1 MMYQDIQC
9 ISRVASSRISQFLT
23 RISFKDL
30 NKKGVFNTFEN
41 QGTVLSILLFFSTV
55 LSIPCSVFSLRLF
68 TLFSF
73 QICYP
78 FFPIFLH
85 LLLPLMFYYYSICS
99 LSVSFRV
106 FRSFYL
112 LLLCYLF
119 CSWFCYPVSL
129 YSLSFF
135 WQVTISDMALPVLS
149 AFLSFSLFSSP
160 LFSFYSFY
168 ASFLLFLL
176 FFLVF
181 CYFLSSLLCT
191 LSAACSLQSTYY

>member
-1 MMYQDIQC
+1 MYS
-9 ISRVASSRISQFLT
+9 SRVASSRISQFLT

-30 NKKGVFNTFEN
+30 NKKGVFNIFEN
-41 QGTVLSILLFFSTV
+41 QGTVLSILLFFSTL
-55 LSIPCSVFSLRLF
+55 LSIPCFVFSLRLF

-99 LSVSFRV
+99 LSVSLRV

-135 WQVTISDMALPVLS
+135 W
-149 AFLSFSLFSSP
+149 
-160 LFSFYSFY
+160 
-168 ASFLLFLL
+168 
-176 FFLVF
+176 
-181 CYFLSSLLCT
+181 
-191 LSAACSLQSTYY
+191 